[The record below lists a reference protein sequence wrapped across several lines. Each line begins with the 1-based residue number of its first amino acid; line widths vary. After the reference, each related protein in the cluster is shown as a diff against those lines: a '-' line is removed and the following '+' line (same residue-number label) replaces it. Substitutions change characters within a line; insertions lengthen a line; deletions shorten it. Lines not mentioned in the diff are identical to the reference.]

1 MNKEDINVSST
12 HISLNYGDYIIDS
25 SGTTEQVAYVDYVAK
40 MVIAIPIDCEPVVGD
55 LSSCSRTS
63 IITFD
68 DIVSDYQKV
77 LEDTDTIKTT
87 NGDISIKTG
96 DAIINNGR
104 LLQVIDVAY
113 DSGLV
118 DISEYGDEY
127 TISLADI
134 ESVEHIDSVTQI
146 ITTNPRKNRLII
158 IANGINP
165 HSCDKEDKDDYV
177 AVSNNSPRVGD
188 FIVDSDGNKYK
199 VGMVD
204 YHNLFIVAISK
215 DGGQHTIHFDK
226 FSEGQY
232 SKVLNKVGIST
243 KIGDEITGAEGN
255 KYKVVG
261 IDYNDYEVI
270 VRSADGEEFT
280 FNLDGFESGVY
291 KKVLK

>member
-1 MNKEDINVSST
+1 MKKEDINVSST

-77 LEDTDTIKTT
+77 LKDTDAIKTT

-96 DAIINNGR
+96 DAVINNGR

-134 ESVEHIDSVTQI
+134 DSVDYIDSVTQVV
-146 ITTNPRKNRLII
+146 TTNPRKNRLII
-158 IANGINP
+158 IANGLNS
-165 HSCDKEDKDDYV
+165 HSSVKEVKD
-177 AVSNNSPRVGD
+177 NNSPR
-188 FIVDSDGNKYK
+188 
-199 VGMVD
+199 
-204 YHNLFIVAISK
+204 
-215 DGGQHTIHFDK
+215 
-226 FSEGQY
+226 
-232 SKVLNKVGIST
+232 
-243 KIGDEITGAEGN
+243 IGDEITGAEGN
-255 KYKVVG
+255 KYVVVC
-261 IDYNDYEVI
+261 IDYNDCEVT
-270 VRSADGEEFT
+270 VSSADGEEFS
-280 FNLDGFESGVY
+280 FNLDGFDSSVY